1 VPQGPLEDHQGTQ
14 LVAGS
19 AESREEQS
27 HDYSA
32 GSAADES
39 TDAPSGK
46 EAVTDIDK
54 ELPEDQL
61 AFQTDSDAS

>member
-1 VPQGPLEDHQGTQ
+1 
-14 LVAGS
+14 VAGS